1 MEEVFE
7 KIENLLKAFYPVLYL
22 TSFEYERT
30 KQKVRTVI
38 GNISTNNNVYEWNCV
53 DGLKKIEKDTRLEIE
68 DMARIPVICIKW
80 YIVNPGR
87 FSWNKY

>member
-68 DMARIPVICIKW
+68 DMEEPELIS
-80 YIVNPGR
+80 YL
-87 FSWNKY
+87 